1 VTTGLKFRNLRSSP
15 DDPVDTWPFEGV
27 LAALERGS
35 LPDWQRLSA
44 AIVSEP
50 WGLVARQVEEAV
62 SISRP
67 YGTADLM
74 ELVIGKARSDAA
86 DNERTEVATEVV
98 ALLLESGLTQV
109 VLAERIGTSPSRF
122 STYVTGKVVPS
133 AGLMVR
139 LRNVVRRSADEGR

>member
-1 VTTGLKFRNLRSSP
+1 MNTGLKFRNLPSTP

-44 AIVSEP
+44 AIVNDP
-50 WGLVARQVEEAV
+50 WGPVARQVEEAV

-74 ELVIGKARSDAA
+74 EMVIAKARSDAA
-86 DNERTEVATEVV
+86 DFERSEVAAEVRG
-98 ALLLESGLTQV
+98 LLLQSGLTQAA
-109 VLAERIGTSPSRF
+109 LAERIGTSPSRF
-122 STYVTGKVVPS
+122 STYVAGKVVPS

-139 LRNVVRRSADEGR
+139 LRNVVRHVVDGDR